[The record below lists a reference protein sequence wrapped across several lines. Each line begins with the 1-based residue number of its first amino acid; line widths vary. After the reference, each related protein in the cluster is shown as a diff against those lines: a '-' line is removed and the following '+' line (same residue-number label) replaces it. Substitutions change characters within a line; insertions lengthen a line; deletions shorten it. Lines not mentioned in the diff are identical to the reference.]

1 MTAESQAS
9 WRHGGTSQGRRSLH
23 MQYSAC
29 RVVVCGAW
37 NKRSEAVVLSRSA
50 KSWATREVVEGPR
63 CMGVSISV
71 AVWEL
76 EPGSRP
82 GSQSRT
88 SEHGVPLKVSAHAGG
103 AALLRGGGWLCRGQ
117 SRQVR
122 RHCCRTQAADRDST
136 AIYKNSVNRRM
147 YTCH

>member
-1 MTAESQAS
+1 
-9 WRHGGTSQGRRSLH
+9 

-88 SEHGVPLKVSAHAGG
+88 WEHGVELQRGSRKAKARERNIGRKGSGAGP
-103 AALLRGGGWLCRGQ
+103 GGGRGNKTAK
-117 SRQVR
+117 R
-122 RHCCRTQAADRDST
+122 RSFNEEAGKPKHANET
-136 AIYKNSVNRRM
+136 
-147 YTCH
+147 